1 MNKIN
6 GVVIGIV
13 KDLDD
18 PKKLGRI
25 EVAFPWLPET
35 NQSFWARIATT
46 MAGANRGTWFMPEK
60 EDEVLV
66 AFERGDPDHPYIIG
80 FLWNGQD
87 KPPNQD
93 ITPEVR
99 RIKTVSGH
107 ILEFDDRAGQTRIL
121 IKTQG
126 GQQIELQDLP
136 SGISFSTTAG
146 NQITIT
152 DLPPQINIS
161 CPIGVLTVNCLQAS
175 VNAAALLNIN
185 APIAQFSGV
194 VQAAAIVS
202 PVYTPGVG
210 NFFGL

>member
-25 EVAFPWLPET
+25 KITFPWLPET

-80 FLWNGQD
+80 FLWNGED
-87 KPPNQD
+87 KPPKPIDQSQPNPNIRMIRSVNGHEIEIYDPDTVVGGDNGYIRMKYANAQGK
-93 ITPEVR
+93 ITN
-99 RIKTVSGH
+99 TV
-107 ILEFDDRAGQTRIL
+107 
-121 IKTQG
+121 
-126 GQQIELQDLP
+126 ELTNR
-136 SGISFSTTAG
+136 GIS
-146 NQITIT
+146 ITSIT
-152 DLPPQINIS
+152 GIEIKAPSVVINGRPVLVAIS
-161 CPIGVLTVNCLQAS
+161 PI
-175 VNAAALLNIN
+175 
-185 APIAQFSGV
+185 
-194 VQAAAIVS
+194 
-202 PVYTPGVG
+202 
-210 NFFGL
+210 